1 MNERHRPST
10 MMTPQGIPPD
20 YNWGAFLRGITIL
33 DMRLRTTLDKLA
45 EALDK
50 GNENEIA
57 ALAIKKK
64 DQEKSLINFLTQA
77 FEETKGAIAQID
89 QFNPKSEN
97 YIELAL
103 EDKGQLLWLKI
114 EQDIEQ
120 RSDEMRRKLYE
131 IIPERE

>member
-1 MNERHRPST
+1 MNEKHRPST
-10 MMTPQGIPPD
+10 MMTPQGLSSD
-20 YNWGAFLRGITIL
+20 YNWGAFMRGITIL
-33 DMRLRTTLDKLA
+33 DMRLRTTLDDLA
-45 EALDK
+45 KALIK

-77 FEETKGAIAQID
+77 FVETKGAIAQID
-89 QFNPKSEN
+89 QFDPKSEN
-97 YIELAL
+97 YINLAI

-114 EQDIEQ
+114 ENEIEQ
-120 RSDEMRRKLYE
+120 KRDETQRKFEE